1 MSLIYFEDM
10 IHYYHT
16 PTLEDIMIEVGDMI
30 QYNHCSEYNNET
42 DIGWV
47 VYVEKHRREEGTARL
62 IYVQWLLEDSVDS
75 VWEHHFEGYDQ
86 FTIVKGGQHER

>member
-1 MSLIYFEDM
+1 
-10 IHYYHT
+10 
-16 PTLEDIMIEVGDMI
+16 MIEVGDMI
-30 QYNHCSEYNNET
+30 HYNHWSEYKDEN

-47 VYVEKHRREEGTARL
+47 VYIEKHSREDGTARL

-86 FTIVKGGQHER
+86 FTIVKGGQHG